1 MADFIFLMHDDAPVG
16 EAHDWDCYLTT
27 LRETAEFQGGAR
39 TLGPKHLLIA
49 IVLAFHFA
57 TFALLSNLLEI
68 TATLTIFH
76 NLQYH
81 RIVWQYEAGKK
92 RRPLGG
98 LVPYLAAG
106 LALGVVWY
114 GPRVL
119 GAHMAGPGL
128 LRNVLVGLG
137 WGVAFHH
144 YLVDARIWRLRRAP
158 AVARA
163 IDGGAVRQGA

>member
-1 MADFIFLMHDDAPVG
+1 MI
-16 EAHDWDCYLTT
+16 
-27 LRETAEFQGGAR
+27 
-39 TLGPKHLLIA
+39 
-49 IVLAFHFA
+49 AFHLA
-57 TFALLSNLLEI
+57 TFALLDNLLEI

-81 RIVWQYEAGKK
+81 RIVWQYEAGKG

-98 LVPYLAAG
+98 LGPYLAAG

-119 GAHMAGPGL
+119 GAHLAGPGL
-128 LRNVLVGLG
+128 LRNVLLGVG

-158 AVARA
+158 AVAQA
-163 IDGGAVRQGA
+163 IDGGAVRPATVKTRARRSGRRPAATDRRARLSRGRRPSTPTSPSWAAG

>member
-1 MADFIFLMHDDAPVG
+1 MVVARHVLD
-16 EAHDWDCYLTT
+16 
-27 LRETAEFQGGAR
+27 GGAALGAVALAAVWIR
-39 TLGPKHLLIA
+39 RGGVRVLGPKHMLIA
-49 IVLAFHFA
+49 IVIAFHVA

-106 LALGVVWY
+106 LGLGVIWY

-119 GAHMAGPGL
+119 GAHLAGPGL
-128 LRNVLVGLG
+128 LRNVLIGVG

-144 YLVDARIWRLRRAP
+144 YLIDARIWRLRRAP

-163 IDGGAVRQGA
+163 IDGGALRRTT